1 MIKKI
6 ISLSALSMFVFAFQ
20 VSAQTCLANADDT
33 TPDEDFSTI
42 TTSTVLH
49 TPTGL
54 IWQRCAVGQT
64 FDGTTCTGE
73 AEQMTW
79 QEALAYAYEYD
90 ADLLQGW
97 RVPNLKELASL
108 AERDCVRPA
117 INSTFFPVTPP
128 DSFWTSTPS
137 IMDPLRAWTVAFF
150 NASHSIKEKDRTVYL
165 RLVRTKLPTE

>member
-1 MIKKI
+1 MRKRI
-6 ISLSALSMFVFAFQ
+6 LFSMLCLLT
-20 VSAQTCLANADDT
+20 VSHSGFAQTCLANADDT
-33 TPDEDFSTI
+33 TPDEDFANI
-42 TTSTVLH
+42 TTSTTLH

-64 FDGTTCTGE
+64 FNGSTCTGE
-73 AEQMTW
+73 ASQMTW
-79 QEALAYAYEYD
+79 QEALNYAYEYD

-117 INSTFFPVTPP
+117 INSTFFPATPP

-137 IMDPLRAWTVAFF
+137 VLDPLRAWTVAFF

>member
-1 MIKKI
+1 MK
-6 ISLSALSMFVFAFQ
+6 SLFTLMSLLILSVVQAAQ
-20 VSAQTCLANADDT
+20 AQTCLANADDT
-33 TPDEDFSTI
+33 TPDDDFSTI

-64 FDGTTCTGE
+64 FDGSTCTGE

-79 QEALAYAYEYD
+79 QEALTYAYTYD
-90 ADLLQGW
+90 ADLREGW

-108 AERDCVRPA
+108 AERACVRPA
-117 INSTFFPVTPP
+117 INGTFFPATPP